1 VPLGRENNSETGK
14 RYMDWLQAV
23 LLALLQG
30 FTEFLPISSSAHLI
44 LPSQLLGW
52 VEQGLAF
59 DVAVHVGSLMAVL
72 IYFRKE
78 VAEMTLAWF
87 AWVFKGQKS
96 VNGRLAWAVIWG
108 TIPLGIVGYLF
119 NHFKVV
125 DNYLRTTEVIAVTTI
140 LFALVLWWADNRSQE
155 ERDEHTLG
163 IIDILFIGCA
173 QVIALIPG
181 TSRSGIT
188 MTAGLLL
195 GLTRTAAARFSFLLS
210 IPAIIL
216 PGGLKSYELATGE
229 LPVDWLMIMLGSAV
243 SAVAALTCIHF
254 FLIFL
259 KKVGFKP
266 FIFYRLGLGA
276 VLVYMM
282 L

>member
-1 VPLGRENNSETGK
+1 
-14 RYMDWLQAV
+14 MDWLQAV
-23 LLALLQG
+23 LLAILQG
-30 FTEFLPISSSAHLI
+30 LTEFLPISSSAHLI

-52 VEQGLAF
+52 VEQGIAF

-78 VAEMTLAWF
+78 VRSMIIAWF
-87 AWVFKGQKS
+87 AWVFKGEKS
-96 VNGRLAWAVIWG
+96 SDGRLAWAVLWG
-108 TIPLGIVGYLF
+108 TIPVGLVGILF
-119 NHFKVV
+119 SHF
-125 DNYLRTTEVIAVTTI
+125 DIDDHLRATEVIAATTI
-140 LFALVLWWADNRSQE
+140 IFALVLWWADNRANE

-163 IIDILFIGCA
+163 IKDILFIGCA
-173 QVIALIPG
+173 QAMALVPG

-229 LPVDWLMIMLGSAV
+229 LPVDWMMILLGAAV
-243 SAVAALTCIHF
+243 SAVAALTCIHY
-254 FLIFL
+254 FLIL
-259 KKVGFKP
+259 LEKIGFKP

-276 VLVYMM
+276 VLVYVMV
-282 L
+282 

>member
-1 VPLGRENNSETGK
+1 
-14 RYMDWLQAV
+14 MDWLQAV
-23 LLALLQG
+23 LLAILQG
-30 FTEFLPISSSAHLI
+30 LTEFLPISSSAHLI

-59 DVAVHVGSLMAVL
+59 DVAVHVGSLIAVL

-78 VAEMTLAWF
+78 VSDMTIAWI
-87 AWVFKGQKS
+87 AWVFKGEKS
-96 VNGRLAWAVIWG
+96 SDGRLAWAVLWG
-108 TIPLGIVGYLF
+108 TIPVGLVGIIF
-119 NHFKVV
+119 SHFKIV
-125 DNYLRTTEVIAVTTI
+125 DNYLRATEVIAATTVI
-140 LFALVLWWADNRSQE
+140 FALVLWWADNRAQQ

-163 IIDILFIGCA
+163 VKDILFIGCA
-173 QVIALIPG
+173 QAMALVPG

-229 LPVDWLMIMLGSAV
+229 LPVDWMMIMLGAAV

-254 FLIFL
+254 FLIL
-259 KKVGFKP
+259 LEKVGFKP
-266 FIFYRLGLGA
+266 FIFYRLGLGV
-276 VLVYMM
+276 VLIYMM
-282 L
+282 I